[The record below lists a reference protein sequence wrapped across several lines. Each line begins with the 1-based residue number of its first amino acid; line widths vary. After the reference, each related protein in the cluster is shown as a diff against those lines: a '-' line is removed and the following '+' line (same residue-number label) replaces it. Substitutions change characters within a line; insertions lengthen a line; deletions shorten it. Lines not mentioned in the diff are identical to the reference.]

1 MTILHAG
8 RKKTLNRK
16 YSKNMAHLKAELL
29 CREMVGRGGVCFPAH
44 RMLPVQ
50 IKV

>member
-8 RKKTLNRK
+8 RKTTLNRK

-29 CREMVGRGGVCFPAH
+29 CREMVGEGGGSASRHIECY
-44 RMLPVQ
+44 LY
-50 IKV
+50 K